1 MEKKKK
7 LTRIIGYPLYFIN
20 TTMNRSQCRRSI
32 LFLLPG
38 YSDHQITINVRA
50 YTPAHKQL
58 FVQINWH
65 NYNIPCKDAYGT
77 NTRHVLYSVP
87 HAVDRNTHIVTSSH
101 RHTFEFFSFTR
112 QSFRRDGYLYKLLR
126 PRKKFNRKHRTEP
139 IRMVLSIVRCSN
151 TSWGIH

>member
-1 MEKKKK
+1 
-7 LTRIIGYPLYFIN
+7 
-20 TTMNRSQCRRSI
+20 MNRSQCRRSI

-50 YTPAHKQL
+50 YTSAHKQL

-77 NTRHVLYSVP
+77 NTRQYSVP
-87 HAVDRNTHIVTSSH
+87 RSTSKYNIVTSSH

-126 PRKKFNRKHRTEP
+126 PRKKFNRKHRTDK
-139 IRMVLSIVRCSN
+139 N
-151 TSWGIH
+151 GIINRTVFKYVMG